1 MGRHSVGVGA
11 TLPAV
16 ALAAALL
23 SGCSLFPSTAPG
35 LAPTRSSSSSQS
47 GSSISLI
54 LPALWFAHGKIGPPL
69 TTACS
74 AGGRTVALHG
84 AFGPE
89 TVSILLSGLH
99 RARHYQ
105 FAAYQAPVPAT
116 VRLTATGPV
125 PPATGSGPYED
136 YLKPNGTVEGTGSGT
151 LSVSAQGTA
160 GSLDVTLALGDQLSG
175 HWTCGARRTVGLP
188 NRLIVQP
195 ATVPPVLN
203 ECWEGSPFDNAPT
216 TCPDGDINLASWPG
230 SLAGPG
236 AVSAVATLTRN
247 ASVSAVELA
256 LCQDQR
262 QASAGGGTPYTTAGL
277 ENEYA
282 FWEAYYGWSFGVTP
296 SEVVSSAGCA
306 S

>member
-1 MGRHSVGVGA
+1 
-11 TLPAV
+11 
-16 ALAAALL
+16 
-23 SGCSLFPSTAPG
+23 
-35 LAPTRSSSSSQS
+35 
-47 GSSISLI
+47 
-54 LPALWFAHGKIGPPL
+54 
-69 TTACS
+69 
-74 AGGRTVALHG
+74 VALHG
-84 AFGPE
+84 VFGPE

-99 RARHYQ
+99 RGRHYQ

-125 PPATGSGPYED
+125 PPATGSGPYDD
-136 YLKPNGTVEGTGSGT
+136 YLKPNGAVEGTGSGT

-175 HWTCGARRTVGLP
+175 HWNCGARRTVGLP

-195 ATVPPVLN
+195 ATAPPVLN
-203 ECWEGSPFDNAPT
+203 ECWEGSPYANAPT

-230 SLAGPG
+230 SLAGPAG

-247 ASVSAVELA
+247 ASVSAVEVA

-262 QASAGGGTPYTTAGL
+262 HVSSGRGTPYTAAEL

-282 FWEAYYGWSFGVTP
+282 FWAAYYGWSFGVTP
-296 SEVVSSAGCA
+296 SEVVTSAGCA
-306 S
+306 A